1 MGHKGYGLLGGES
14 SQKGSREGIQ
24 WSILKYEA
32 NRTVGIILVMWLHEN
47 TEDDSKWVFSI

>member
-47 TEDDSKWVFSI
+47 TEDDSKWVFSV

>member
-14 SQKGSREGIQ
+14 SQKASREGIQ

-32 NRTVGIILVMWLHEN
+32 NQTVRIILVIWLYEN
-47 TEDDSKWVFSI
+47 TENDSRWVFSI

>member
-14 SQKGSREGIQ
+14 SQKASREGIQ

-47 TEDDSKWVFSI
+47 TEDDSKWVFSV